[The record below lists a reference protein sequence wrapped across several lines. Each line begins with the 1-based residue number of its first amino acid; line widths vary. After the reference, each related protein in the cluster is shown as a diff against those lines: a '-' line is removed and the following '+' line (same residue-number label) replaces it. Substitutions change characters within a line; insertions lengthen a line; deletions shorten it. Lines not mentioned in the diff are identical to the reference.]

1 MSGSE
6 TSKHTPIKS
15 QPLGGYWRVPVFGLV
30 GALLAF
36 TLSFAFK
43 SQYPS
48 AARMII
54 RTGETSYASTDSA
67 ASLGDGIN
75 IGGIDLTKQQTLGN
89 TLVNLAQSRQSAADI
104 VERIGVDRILGG
116 KEPSKGIVSKVVD
129 FIKVGSPGET
139 PSKRDAAIDTVQG
152 ALEAAVLDESWVMEI
167 TAWNPDPE
175 LAREIADTAADVVVD
190 QSAQRF
196 KENSLRELDYLT
208 GELARAREDVAK
220 KAQAVADFKTANG
233 IIMDTTG
240 DSLASALTPSAP
252 ANLDQLNNQ
261 LVGLRARQQVLRER
275 LAATPR
281 TITVTST
288 NPDGSLARVQQPN
301 PEYATIEA
309 QLKGVEGD
317 IAVAEAQFNDLAGR
331 LGGGS
336 VPGVNSL
343 QVQLSQLQNDLELS
357 QENYKTLNERFA
369 AVSATVEKPRFDA
382 SRLGEASNPT
392 SPGRPLRYLFL
403 LVGALVGALAGL
415 LLTWFRIIREEDE
428 ERSEHD
434 EHQGSAGGD
443 GFPTPTTFTMDD
455 EFIVDVR
462 QPARAEEREAEPVR
476 PMNRTAGEPVG
487 DGGLSAQEAAGL
499 ASRLFNLRPSG
510 GAQA

>member
-6 TSKHTPIKS
+6 TFKHTPTKS
-15 QPLGGYWRVPVFGLV
+15 QPLGGYWRVPVFALV

-36 TLSFAFK
+36 TFSFAFK

-48 AARMII
+48 ASRMII

-67 ASLGDGIN
+67 ASLGGDIN

-89 TLVNLAQSRQSAADI
+89 TLVNLAQSRQSAAEI
-104 VERIGVDRILGG
+104 VERIGVDRVLDG

-129 FIKVGSPGET
+129 FIKVGSPGEA
-139 PSKRDAAIDTVQG
+139 PSKRDAAIDAVQG
-152 ALEAAVLDESWVMEI
+152 SIEAAVLDESWVMEI
-167 TAWNPDPE
+167 TAWNPNAD
-175 LAREIADTAADVVVD
+175 LAREISDTAADVVVD

-208 GELARAREDVAK
+208 GELARGREDVAK

-233 IIMDTTG
+233 IIMDTSG
-240 DSLASALTPSAP
+240 ESLASALAPSAP
-252 ANLDQLNNQ
+252 ANLDQLNSQ

-281 TITVTST
+281 TITVNST
-288 NPDGSLARVQQPN
+288 NPDGSPARVQQPN
-301 PEYATIEA
+301 PEYTATEA
-309 QLKGVEGD
+309 QLESVQGD

-343 QVQLSQLQNDLELS
+343 QVQLSQLQSDLELA
-357 QENYKTLNERFA
+357 QANYETLNQRFT

-392 SPGRPLRYLFL
+392 APGRPLRYLFL

-428 ERSEHD
+428 EGSDHD
-434 EHQGSAGGD
+434 EHEGSVGD
-443 GFPTPTTFTMDD
+443 PFGPPTTFTMDD
-455 EFIVDVR
+455 DFIVDVR
-462 QPARAEEREAEPVR
+462 QPVRADADAEPKPVR
-476 PMNRTAGEPVG
+476 QMSRTADPVG
-487 DGGLSAQEAAGL
+487 NGGLSAQEAAGL
-499 ASRLFNLRPSG
+499 ASRLFQLRPSG